1 MRNAKIDYVAVGA
14 FVLAMVVGLVVVV
27 AMLTGRTG
35 AVDNYHTVYD
45 NVTGIKFGTQVLY
58 EGFQVGQVEQVE
70 PIQEGNRVRFRVDM
84 SIKSGW
90 KIPDDSIARVTA
102 SGLLA
107 AITINISAGQ
117 SQTALKPG
125 SQITGEPA
133 ANIFAAIS
141 SVAGNINDLTESTI
155 KPLLVN
161 LNRAVVQFGDIME
174 KDGAETARELHSAA
188 DALAK
193 RLPSLMASAEASA
206 KQVEG
211 LLGPRNAG
219 KIDNIIGNLDVASA
233 NIAKVSAEFEQ
244 TRVKIGQLVDAASKM
259 VVDNKPSVDKSVG
272 DLRHVMESLAR
283 HIDGINQNLDLTS
296 RNMAEFSRH
305 IRQNPGL
312 LLGGKPP
319 RDEAGDRTARDPAK
333 EPTR

>member
-1 MRNAKIDYVAVGA
+1 MRNSKINYVAVGA

-35 AVDNYHTVYD
+35 AIDSYYTIYD
-45 NVTGIKFGTQVLY
+45 NVTGIKFGTQVQY
-58 EGFQVGQVEQVE
+58 EGFQVGQVELVS
-70 PIQEGNRVRFRVDM
+70 PIQEGSRVRFRVDM

-90 KIPDDSIARVTA
+90 KIPEDSVARVTA

-107 AITINISAGQ
+107 AITINITAGQ
-117 SQTALKPG
+117 SPKALKPG
-125 SQITGEPA
+125 AQIAGEPA

-141 SVAGNINDLTESTI
+141 SVAGNINDLTETTI

-174 KDGAETARELHSAA
+174 KDGADTARQLHEAANELT
-188 DALAK
+188 K
-193 RLPSLMASAEASA
+193 RLPGMMAGAESSI
-206 KQVEG
+206 KQVEQ
-211 LLGPRNAG
+211 LLNPRNTA
-219 KIDNIIGNLDVASA
+219 KVESIVANLDAASA
-233 NIAKVSAEFEQ
+233 NIAKVSTEFEQ
-244 TRVKIGQLVDAASKM
+244 TRVKVNQLVDAAAKM
-259 VVDNKPSVDKSVG
+259 VIDNKPSVDKSVV